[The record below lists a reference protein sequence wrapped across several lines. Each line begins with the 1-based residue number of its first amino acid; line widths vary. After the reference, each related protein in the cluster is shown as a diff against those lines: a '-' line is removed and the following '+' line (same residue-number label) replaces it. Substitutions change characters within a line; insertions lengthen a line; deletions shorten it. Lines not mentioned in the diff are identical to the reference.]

1 MLNHYTELFW
11 FFPRISWETFPCFFS
26 FSGMRGHSLVLIQRS
41 VLIYNEC
48 HSSRVVESKKKAVQR
63 LEEQLMKLEVQA
75 TDREENKQIAL
86 GTSKLNYLDPRI
98 TVAW

>member
-1 MLNHYTELFW
+1 MGLQCSCQR
-11 FFPRISWETFPCFFS
+11 P
-26 FSGMRGHSLVLIQRS
+26 GLVLDDI
-41 VLIYNEC
+41 

-98 TVAW
+98 SVAW

>member
-1 MLNHYTELFW
+1 MAPW
-11 FFPRISWETFPCFFS
+11 GCSA
-26 FSGMRGHSLVLIQRS
+26 LVQRPG
-41 VLIYNEC
+41 LALDDFL
-48 HSSRVVESKKKAVQR
+48 SSRVVESKKKAVQR